1 MNILS
6 LCSTDWAGC
15 GIRLTDA
22 INRNSK
28 HKARQVALSPHR
40 FGYHYDIITREPGV
54 IKKWVDWADVVN
66 CWSDIR
72 ALKTCKTIPKK
83 LIWTFTGTPFR
94 KNPTALKHNATQL
107 NAKILVSTPD
117 LLFFKD
123 LIWLPNAVPVDEWFK
138 MKTTHSGK
146 PIVCQSPSSKP
157 KKNTAKILKYISNKK
172 NIDPLII
179 HKVKWKQCIKL
190 KSKADIYIGPFKIGY
205 GVSQLEAMAMKIP
218 VITKLEPEN
227 EAKIRRAVGYLPHYD
242 CPMEKLSEGIDTLL
256 SDRELYDEYAELGHN
271 YVKEF
276 HDYPVV
282 AKKFILICE
291 KLINKK

>member
-1 MNILS
+1 
-6 LCSTDWAGC
+6 
-15 GIRLTDA
+15 
-22 INRNSK
+22 
-28 HKARQVALSPHR
+28 
-40 FGYHYDIITREPGV
+40 
-54 IKKWVDWADVVN
+54 
-66 CWSDIR
+66 
-72 ALKTCKTIPKK
+72 LKTCKTIPKK

-179 HKVKWKQCIKL
+179 HKVKWKSGKPIVCQSPSSKPKKNTAKILKYISNKKNIDPLIIHKVKWKKCIKL